1 VRKGAALVA
10 VLLAALAG
18 GAAGAPAPARDA
30 KDSLASARLQEAKA
44 VDDVLHRRLPTA
56 LARLRAS
63 HRALAAALDTLGAAE
78 LPTSTTTTI
87 RRQLLAA
94 VRAKSRAIAALT
106 ARPPNTRTA
115 AVAVRAAL
123 AAEAEAAALL
133 GDAPG
138 QPSIAELPIP
148 AAVFGAFDMT
158 LDPDGRSVWVS
169 GPDGSR
175 IVLYRSLEPGST
187 PTVFRLPPG
196 SAPRGIVFGPD
207 KALYIAESGT
217 NIGGNAIGRLLTTT
231 GELKQFFLPAGAG
244 APWGI
249 TVGPDDKIWF
259 TEVSA
264 GKVGRLDPATGT
276 FREFPLPTPNSQ
288 PQGIVLGAD
297 GALWGTEAG
306 GNRVFRMTADG
317 RATEYRIPTPN
328 SVPVAISPGRFGYLW
343 VSELSGG
350 KLLRVSRLGRM
361 KEFPL
366 PRGARPYGLV
376 SAPDGNVWFADRGRN
391 RIGLVTPAGR
401 VFDYP
406 IATPNAQPT
415 AIVAL
420 GLGSFA
426 FTEFVANQVGTLRF
440 PPR

>member
-18 GAAGAPAPARDA
+18 GASGAQAPARDA
-30 KDSLASARLQEAKA
+30 KDSLASARQQEAKA
-44 VDDVLHRRLPTA
+44 LDDLLHRRLPA
-56 LARLRAS
+56 AVARLRAS
-63 HRALAAALDTLGAAE
+63 YAALAATLDTLGAAE
-78 LPTSTTTTI
+78 LPTTTTAAI
-87 RRQLLAA
+87 RERLVVAA
-94 VRAKSRAIAALT
+94 RAKSRAIAALT
-106 ARPPNTRTA
+106 ATPPDTRTA
-115 AVAVRAAL
+115 AVAVRGAL
-123 AAEAEAAALL
+123 AGEAKAAALL

-138 QPSIAELPIP
+138 QPTIAELPIP

-187 PTVFRLPPG
+187 PTVVRLPPG

-217 NIGGNAIGRLLTTT
+217 NIGGNAIGRLLAT

-264 GKVGRLDPATGT
+264 GKVGRLDPATGA

-306 GNRVFRMTADG
+306 ANRVFRMTADG
-317 RATEYRIPTPN
+317 RATEYSIPTPN

-350 KLLRVSRLGRM
+350 KLLRVSRTGRM

-366 PRGARPYGLV
+366 PAGARPYGLV

-401 VFDYP
+401 VFTFP
-406 IATPNAQPT
+406 LATPNAQPT

-426 FTEFVANQVGTLRF
+426 FTEFVANQVGILRF
-440 PPR
+440 PTR

>member
-18 GAAGAPAPARDA
+18 GASGAPVPARDA
-30 KDSLASARLQEAKA
+30 KDSLGVARRQET
-44 VDDVLHRRLPTA
+44 TA
-56 LARLRAS
+56 LGDLAGGLVPAALALLRAS
-63 HRALAAALDTLGAAE
+63 HAALAATLDTLGAAE
-78 LPTSTTTTI
+78 LPAATTADI
-87 RRQLLAA
+87 RGRLVAA
-94 VRAKSRAIAALT
+94 ARAKNRAIAALT
-106 ARPPNTRTA
+106 ARSPNTRTA
-115 AVAVRAAL
+115 AAAVRVAL
-123 AAEAEAAALL
+123 AAEKRAAARL

-138 QPSIAELPIP
+138 EPAIAELPIP
-148 AAVFGAFDMT
+148 VTVFGAFDMA
-158 LDPDGRSVWVS
+158 LDPDGKSVWVS

-175 IVLYRSLEPGST
+175 ILLYRSLDAASP
-187 PTVFRLPPG
+187 PTTFRLPPG
-196 SAPRGIVFGPD
+196 SAPRGIAFGPD
-207 KALYIAESGT
+207 GALYVAESGT
-217 NIGGNAIGRLLTTT
+217 NIGGNAIGRLLPT
-231 GELKQFFLPAGAG
+231 GDVKQFFLPAGAG

-249 TVGPDDKIWF
+249 TVGPDGKIWF

-264 GKVGRLDPATGT
+264 GKVGRLDPATGAL
-276 FREFPLPTPNSQ
+276 REFPLPTPNSQ

-306 GNRVFRMTADG
+306 AGRVFRMTADG
-317 RATEYRIPTPN
+317 HATEYRIPTPN
-328 SVPVAISPGRFGYLW
+328 SVPVAIAPGRFGYLW

-350 KLLRVSRLGRM
+350 KLLRVSRTGRM

-366 PRGARPYGLV
+366 PAGARPYGLV

-401 VFDYP
+401 VFEFP
-406 IATPNAQPT
+406 LATPNAQPT

-426 FTEFVANQVGTLRF
+426 FTEFAANQVGTLRF
-440 PPR
+440 PG